1 MTNRRPFKEVKLQ
14 WLQLLSCDQNL
25 TDTARSVALY
35 IVTTHINGHTEKAWP
50 SHSTIANAMGK
61 SVKTIQRAVSKLEL
75 AGWFKVV
82 RGNGVGQSTQYTP
95 TEDSIVAATEAR
107 EKTDKIVHLNPNK
120 GGQDC
125 PERRTNVSKQGR
137 QNCPPN
143 PENIKNKKPNAR
155 ESAGPPG
162 EGRPAISALFVAEH
176 EFHKLEHW
184 RSWFQEM
191 GLLSLDKLAPRE
203 SRNGHKGF
211 SLPSYFPPGHE
222 DKNRFQAVL
231 EYFKR
236 LELLVLGNEHQV
248 FEAAS

>member
-14 WLQLLSCDQNL
+14 WLQLLSCDPKL
-25 TDTARSVALY
+25 SDTARSVALY

-50 SHSTIANAMGK
+50 SYSTIANAMGK
-61 SVKTIQRAVSKLEL
+61 SVKTIQRAVSNLEL

-95 TEDSIVAATEAR
+95 TESSIIAATEAR
-107 EKTDKIVHLNPNK
+107 EKTDKVVHLNPIK
-120 GGQDC
+120 GGQNC
-125 PERRTNVSKQGR
+125 PERQTIVSTQGR

-155 ESAGPPG
+155 ESARPPG
-162 EGRPAISALFVAEH
+162 EGRPAISALFIAEH

-191 GLLSLDKLAPRE
+191 GLLSLEKLAPRDI
-203 SRNGHKGF
+203 RNGRMGF
-211 SLPSYFPPGHE
+211 SLPSYFPPGRE

-231 EYFKR
+231 DYFKR
-236 LELLVLGNEHQV
+236 LEFLVLNDEPQMLEV
-248 FEAAS
+248 AS